1 RAIPASASWV
11 RANAPSRC
19 APAAR
24 TAMPTCGHF
33 QGARSSFSP
42 KPSAPDESLSP
53 KNLRAC
59 DQSHTAPQQARLG
72 SAPSGSVV
80 AGNMESPLMPSFLR
94 SIPSRIATA
103 LVGYVLVILVA
114 GAWGGTALA
123 NAGEDSEDSFPLACA
138 ARDLDLVTL
147 IELQGEAEVIA
158 PSRLADAYLTLLQAR

>member
-1 RAIPASASWV
+1 
-11 RANAPSRC
+11 
-19 APAAR
+19 
-24 TAMPTCGHF
+24 M
-33 QGARSSFSP
+33 
-42 KPSAPDESLSP
+42 L
-53 KNLRAC
+53 
-59 DQSHTAPQQARLG
+59 
-72 SAPSGSVV
+72 
-80 AGNMESPLMPSFLR
+80 SFLR

-158 PSRLADAYLTLLQAR
+158 PSRLADNVGRTRFCARPPVTFEARWNTV